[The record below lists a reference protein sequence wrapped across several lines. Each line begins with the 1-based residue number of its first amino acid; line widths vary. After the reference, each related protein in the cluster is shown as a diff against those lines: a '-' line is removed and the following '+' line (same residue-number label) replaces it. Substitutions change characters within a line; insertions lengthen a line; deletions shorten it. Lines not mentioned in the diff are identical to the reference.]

1 MRYGLI
7 GEKLGHS
14 FSKIIHEQLADYTYD
29 LIPLTRDELDA
40 FLREKQFSALN
51 VTIPYKE
58 TVIPYLDEVDNRAQ
72 KIGAVN
78 TVVNRNGRLC
88 GYNTDF
94 YGFRYL
100 LQKNGIDVADKKALV
115 LGKGGASKAVIA
127 VLEELGASEIITVYY
142 KEYPETVTYAECY
155 KNHADAKIIV
165 NTTPVGMY
173 PNSDDCPIDL
183 DRFTALEGVAD
194 VVSNPLR
201 TQLVLEAEKRG
212 IRAAG
217 GLEMLVAQAKYAV
230 EIFLD
235 THLEDA
241 RIAEINM
248 PLLKERSNLVLVGM
262 SGGGKSTIG
271 KRAAEKLGKGFV
283 DTDELIIERIKMPI
297 AEFFA
302 KEGEPAFREI
312 ETKVIHEVSS
322 RNNLV
327 IATGGGI
334 IKNPLNVEYLKRNGR
349 LIWLKR
355 DADLLQTGNG
365 RPLAPDQARDHEVA
379 RRGFQFHA
387 GAVPGRP
394 TRDQET
400 AARPPGGGPSLYAH
414 AVGRVGARL
423 MEGDARFAVPVAG
436 AVSRAGA
443 VGILRHHFFSCGSF
457 SSHSFSF
464 FASS

>member
-1 MRYGLI
+1 MYYDFHLHSNFSEDSTSPMEDMIKEGIKQNLKGMCFTEHTDLDFPGNNFTFLADLDAYEKTFLQLKEKYRSQIKLYFGLEVGLQPHLKEEIPALCASRNFDFLIGSTHVADCLDPYDNAFFENRTETQAYQRYFEVLLKNLQTYSCFDTCGHIDYVVRYGP
-7 GEKLGHS
+7 
-14 FSKIIHEQLADYTYD
+14 SK
-29 LIPLTRDELDA
+29 
-40 FLREKQFSALN
+40 N
-51 VTIPYKE
+51 VHY
-58 TVIPYLDEVDNRAQ
+58 
-72 KIGAVN
+72 
-78 TVVNRNGRLC
+78 
-88 GYNTDF
+88 
-94 YGFRYL
+94 
-100 LQKNGIDVADKKALV
+100 
-115 LGKGGASKAVIA
+115 
-127 VLEELGASEIITVYY
+127 
-142 KEYPETVTYAECY
+142 CY

-194 VVSNPLR
+194 VVYNPLR

-241 RIAEINM
+241 RIAEINT

-283 DTDELIIERIKMPI
+283 DTDDLIIERIKMPI

-365 RPLAPDQARDHEVA
+365 RPLAPDQAA
-379 RRGFQFHA
+379 AQKLY
-387 GAVPGRP
+387 
-394 TRDQET
+394 QERLPLYT
-400 AARPPGGGPSLYAH
+400 AAAEAIAENNGTFEEGLSAVLQCYESL
-414 AVGRVGARL
+414 L
-423 MEGDARFAVPVAG
+423 K
-436 AVSRAGA
+436 
-443 VGILRHHFFSCGSF
+443 
-457 SSHSFSF
+457 
-464 FASS
+464 

>member
-29 LIPLTRDELDA
+29 LIPLTRTELDA
-40 FLREKQFSALN
+40 FLKEKQFSALN

-58 TVIPYLDEVDNRAQ
+58 TVIPYLDEVDSRAQ
-72 KIGAVN
+72 RIGAVN
-78 TVVNRNGRLC
+78 TVVNRTGKLC

-100 LQKNGIDVADKKALV
+100 LQKNNICVAGKKALV

-127 VLEELGASEIITVYY
+127 VLEELGVAEIITVYY
-142 KEYPETVTYAECY
+142 KEHPQTVTYAECY
-155 KNHADAKIIV
+155 QNHADAEIII

-173 PNSDDCPIDL
+173 PKADDCPIDL
-183 DRFTALEGVAD
+183 SRFPALEGVAD
-194 VVSNPLR
+194 VVYNPLR

-212 IRAAG
+212 ISAAG

-235 THLEDA
+235 TQLPDF
-241 RIAEINM
+241 RIAEINAD
-248 PLLKERSNLVLVGM
+248 LLKERSNLVLIGM

-271 KRAAEKLGKGFV
+271 RLAAEKLGKTFV
-283 DTDELIIERIKMPI
+283 DTDERILERIAMSI
-297 AEFFA
+297 ADFFG

-312 ETKVIHEVSS
+312 ETKVLHELSS
-322 RNNLV
+322 QNNLA
-327 IATGGGI
+327 ISTGGGI

-355 DADLLQTGNG
+355 DANLLESGNG
-365 RPLAPDQARDHEVA
+365 RPLAPDQAA
-379 RRGFQFHA
+379 AQKLY
-387 GAVPGRP
+387 
-394 TRDQET
+394 QERLPLYT
-400 AARPPGGGPSLYAH
+400 AAAE
-414 AVGRVGARL
+414 AVAENNSTL
-423 MEGDARFAVPVAG
+423 AEGVAAVLQAYE
-436 AVSRAGA
+436 A
-443 VGILRHHFFSCGSF
+443 LLK
-457 SSHSFSF
+457 
-464 FASS
+464 